1 MNWIAPS
8 EKDAATD
15 TLEKRLWAAADQFRA
30 NSGLKSQEYSA
41 PVLGLIFLR
50 FAEVRFAAQRGK
62 LEKGESS
69 ARRGSRVDDPA
80 AYHADGILY
89 LPAEARFDYLL
100 NLPEAKDIGAKVNSA
115 MRDIE
120 KQNPQLAGVLP
131 KTYNLFTST
140 LLKELLKKVS
150 EIPASMDYDAFGRIY
165 EYFLGEFAM
174 SEGQGGGEF
183 YTPSSIVRLLT
194 EVIEPYHGRILDP
207 ACGSGGM
214 FVSSARF
221 VAEHKRNPSAA
232 APTPSSPALLPAG
245 EGSGHYRGGY
255 DFSGL
260 KKRARE
266 LRQKQTPAEELL
278 WELLRD
284 RQCCELKFR
293 RQHQFGDYLLDFY
306 CHEMKLAVEL
316 DGEPHNTAIR
326 QKKDAA
332 RDAYLKSQGVTSLR
346 FENRVVFEDVEK
358 IFNAIA
364 AHVSLPSPA
373 GRRAGDEG
381 APPDFSGDPAR
392 ELSIH
397 GVEKTDETGRLCRLN
412 LAVHGLEGE
421 IKHGGNI
428 NSYYDNPFDACGA
441 SIEPSTRPVGHPSPS
456 GRRDGDEGH
465 EIERHGRFDFV
476 LANPPFNVNAV
487 DKERLKDSV
496 GPGRRFPFG
505 LPRTDNANY
514 LWIQLF
520 YSALNDKGRAGFVMA
535 NSASDARS
543 SEQDIRKQLIENR
556 AVDVMVAVGPNMF
569 YTVTLPCTLW
579 FFDKG
584 KASPCKTPSTRPVGH
599 PSPSGRRAGDEG
611 GAPNRANTVLF
622 IDARHVYRQID
633 RAHREWTP
641 AQIGFLANLVRL
653 YRGEA
658 LDFTL
663 GGDEAKAKVAEIFG
677 GTRSVASASYKDIP
691 GLCRAAS
698 LKEIEAQ
705 GWSLNPGRY
714 VGVAAGEAVSD
725 EDFKEQLETLN
736 EELETLNAAARELEA
751 TIASNV
757 TEILEA

>member
-1 MNWIAPS
+1 MIWIAPS
-8 EKDAATD
+8 EKDTDNAA
-15 TLEKRLWAAADQFRA
+15 LEKRLWDAADQFRA

-50 FAEVRFAAQRGK
+50 FAEVRFTARRTT
-62 LEKGESS
+62 LEKAGASS
-69 ARRGSRVDDPA
+69 RRGSRVDEPG
-80 AYHADGILY
+80 AYHAEGILY

-100 NLPEAKDIGAKVNSA
+100 NRPEAENIGAKVNAA

-120 KQNPQLAGVLP
+120 KHNPQLAGVLP

-214 FVSSARF
+214 FVQSARF
-221 VAEHKRNPSAA
+221 VAEHKTAR
-232 APTPSSPALLPAG
+232 TPSSPALLPEG

-260 KKRARE
+260 KERARE

-284 RQCCELKFR
+284 RQCCDLKFR

-306 CHEMKLAVEL
+306 CHEAKLAVEL
-316 DGEPHNTAIR
+316 DGEPHNTAAR
-326 QKKDAA
+326 MKKDAR

-346 FENRVVFEDVEK
+346 FENRVVFEDVER

-364 AHVSLPSPA
+364 S
-373 GRRAGDEG
+373 
-381 APPDFSGDPAR
+381 APLAYSGDPAR

-397 GVEKTDETGRLCRLN
+397 GVEKTDETGRLCRIN
-412 LAVHGLEGE
+412 LAVHGLEGD
-421 IKHGGNI
+421 IRHGGNV
-428 NSYYDNPFDACGA
+428 NSYYDDPHDA
-441 SIEPSTRPVGHPSPS
+441 T
-456 GRRDGDEGH
+456 
-465 EIERHGRFDFV
+465 GRFDFA

-520 YSALNDKGRAGFVMA
+520 FSVLNEK
-535 NSASDARS
+535 
-543 SEQDIRKQLIENR
+543 DIRNLLKLRIGELLPDLIIHIHILL
-556 AVDVMVAVGPNMF
+556 DMVRKN
-569 YTVTLPCTLW
+569 
-579 FFDKG
+579 
-584 KASPCKTPSTRPVGH
+584 
-599 PSPSGRRAGDEG
+599 
-611 GAPNRANTVLF
+611 F
-622 IDARHVYRQID
+622 II
-633 RAHREWTP
+633 
-641 AQIGFLANLVRL
+641 N
-653 YRGEA
+653 
-658 LDFTL
+658 
-663 GGDEAKAKVAEIFG
+663 
-677 GTRSVASASYKDIP
+677 
-691 GLCRAAS
+691 
-698 LKEIEAQ
+698 
-705 GWSLNPGRY
+705 
-714 VGVAAGEAVSD
+714 
-725 EDFKEQLETLN
+725 
-736 EELETLNAAARELEA
+736 
-751 TIASNV
+751 
-757 TEILEA
+757 